1 MAKETNN
8 DNTADEN
15 TDLNKALDNLVDKS
29 KADAKAAEEAE
40 AAKKAAEGGDDTP
53 RPGDPPRP
61 DDTTPKPDANG
72 GAFDSLNPSKPD
84 DNKLD
89 ESKDSLDEI
98 NLSKEASKDDAE
110 QFIKM
115 RRSTREKLKTQD
127 DKIQT
132 LEKQIATGTSNDSEA
147 IKTLTEQNEALS
159 KRLGQLDIKQ
169 TPEFK
174 EKILAPREKSIAA
187 LQKIW
192 KDNEMDGTLEG
203 LLAKSGKALAASVD
217 EISEKITTGLER
229 SKFVRHI
236 ENLEVIGEL
245 EQTIVE
251 NADVANDALMQ
262 NNRNRMDS
270 VFQDR
275 YKAKISTD
283 GRLMDILK
291 VPEKAEPEEIASIKN
306 YNESIDRMEKRAHSI
321 ATGDLREEDIAD
333 VATMAAIGEHL
344 VHSGI
349 PRLTVEYNS
358 MRRMLGEAVRRLS
371 ELEGGS
377 PSPSG
382 GDDGDHSPAPSKTK
396 EYSESEFQGVVK
408 RVVADIKKAR

>member
-1 MAKETNN
+1 MAEEPNK
-8 DNTADEN
+8 DNKVDAAAKAAENADF
-15 TDLNKALDNLVDKS
+15 NKALDNLVDKS
-29 KADAKAAEEAE
+29 KADAKDAADAE
-40 AAKKAAEGGDDTP
+40 AAKKLAEGGA
-53 RPGDPPRP
+53 DPPRP
-61 DDTTPKPDANG
+61 DDAPAKPDANG
-72 GAFDSLNPSKPD
+72 SAFDSLNPSKPD
-84 DNKLD
+84 DNKPD
-89 ESKDSLDEI
+89 DSKDNLDDI
-98 NLSKEASKDDAE
+98 NLSKEASKEDAE

-132 LEKQIATGTSNDSEA
+132 LERQIATGTSNDSEA
-147 IKTLTEQNEALS
+147 VNTLKEQNEALS

-174 EKILAPREKSIAA
+174 EKILAPREKTRSQ
-187 LQKIW
+187 LEKIW
-192 KDNEMDGTLEG
+192 KDNKLDTALES
-203 LLAKSGKALAASVD
+203 LLAKSGNALAVAVD
-217 EISEKITTGLER
+217 EVCEKLNTSMEKGTVTRLMGEWETITD
-229 SKFVRHI
+229 
-236 ENLEVIGEL
+236 L

-251 NADVANDALMQ
+251 NADVASDALMQ
-262 NNRNRMDS
+262 NNRNRMES

-321 ATGDLREEDIAD
+321 ATGDLKEEDIAD

-358 MRRMLGEAVRRLS
+358 MKRMLGEAVRRLS

-382 GDDGDHSPAPSKTK
+382 GDDGDSSPPPSKTK
-396 EYSESEFQGVVK
+396 EYSEAEFQGVLK
-408 RVVADIKKAR
+408 KVVADVSKAR